1 MKLQRLF
8 PESRDDGMR
17 RTPPWRPLLQGVEH
31 ADALAVLGSLVEA
44 LAHVRPTPPPFTA
57 SLARGDAG
65 RAVLFDALARAH
77 DDARH
82 RATADA
88 LLERATEALASETLG
103 PDLFDGFTGIAWAI
117 QHVQRPSEAP
127 DADPLTDI
135 DDALGDFLQ
144 TRPWPHRY
152 DLVSGLVGMGVY
164 ALERLPRAGA
174 RHCLEAVVARLG
186 ELAERTPEGLRW
198 KTVSEHVED
207 RLREA
212 QPQGGFNLGMAHGIA
227 GVLTVLGG
235 AVASG
240 VAAESAREL
249 LHGGLAWFQARRG
262 DDTRSSRFPTR
273 VGLQHEPLTWPRRP
287 AWCYG
292 DPGVALGLH
301 TLARAV
307 GHAEWE
313 AQALALCRESTRR
326 WADVASV
333 DDGGLCHGAAG
344 LAHLYNRLF
353 QTTGE
358 AVFETAARFWFTRL
372 LTVHRRPG
380 LGVSGFRTLER
391 FHDGTEGW
399 TDNAG
404 LLAGAAGIA
413 LALLAATS
421 SVEPTWD
428 RMLLMSLRHP
438 TPDAP

>member
-1 MKLQRLF
+1 
-8 PESRDDGMR
+8 MR
-17 RTPPWRPLLQGVEH
+17 RTPSWKPLLQGVEH
-31 ADALAVLGSLVEA
+31 AEALAVLEPLVEA
-44 LAHVRPTPPPFTA
+44 LAHVRPTPPFAA
-57 SLARGDAG
+57 SLARGAAG

-82 RATADA
+82 RATAEA
-88 LLERATEALASETLG
+88 LLERATEALSSETLG
-103 PDLFDGFTGIAWAI
+103 PDLYDGFTGIAWAV
-117 QHVQRPSEAP
+117 QHVQRPSESP

-198 KTVSEHVED
+198 KTVPEHVEE

-212 QPQGGFNLGMAHGIA
+212 QPLGGFNLGMAHGIS

-240 VAAESAREL
+240 VESAREL
-249 LHGGLAWFQARRG
+249 LHGGWTWFMSRRG
-262 DDTRSSRFPTR
+262 SDTQSARFPTR
-273 VGLQHEPLTWPRRP
+273 VDLQHEPLTWPHRP

-313 AQALALCRESTRR
+313 AQALALCRESARR
-326 WADVASV
+326 WTDGGSV
-333 DDGGLCHGAAG
+333 EDGGLCHGAAG

-358 AVFETAARFWFTRL
+358 AVFETAARFWFAQL
-372 LTVHRRPG
+372 ITVHWRPG
-380 LGVSGFRTLER
+380 QGVGGFRTLER
-391 FHDGTEGW
+391 FDDDTEGW
-399 TDNAG
+399 TDNPG
-404 LLAGAAGIA
+404 LLAGATGVA

-421 SVEPTWD
+421 AVEPTWD
-428 RMLLMSLRHP
+428 RMMLMSLRHP

>member
-8 PESRDDGMR
+8 PESRDEDMR
-17 RTPPWRPLLQGVEH
+17 RTPPWKPLLQGVEH
-31 ADALAVLGSLVEA
+31 AEALAVLGPLVEA
-44 LAHVRPTPPPFTA
+44 LAHARPTPPFAA

-65 RAVLFDALARAH
+65 RAVLFDALAQAH

-82 RATADA
+82 RATAEA
-88 LLERATEALASETLG
+88 LLERATDALASETLD
-103 PDLFDGFTGIAWAI
+103 PDLYDGFPGIAWAV
-117 QHVQRPSEAP
+117 QHVQRPSESP

-186 ELAERTPEGLRW
+186 ELAERTPLGLRW
-198 KTVSEHVED
+198 KTAPEHVEP

-240 VAAESAREL
+240 VAAASAREL
-249 LHGGLAWFQARRG
+249 LHGGWTWFMAQRAQAPE
-262 DDTRSSRFPTR
+262 SARFPTR
-273 VGLQHEPLTWPRRP
+273 VGLQDEPLTWPRRP

-313 AQALALCRESTRR
+313 AQALELCRESAQR
-326 WADVASV
+326 WTDVASV
-333 DDGGLCHGAAG
+333 QDGGLCHGAAG

-358 AVFETAARFWFTRL
+358 TVFETAARRWFAQL
-372 LTVHRRPG
+372 LTVHRQPG
-380 LGVSGFRTLER
+380 LGVGGFRTLER
-391 FHDGTEGW
+391 FDDDTEGW
-399 TDNAG
+399 TDNTG
-404 LLAGAAGIA
+404 LLAGATGIA

-421 SVEPTWD
+421 PAEPTWD

-438 TPDAP
+438 TPDAQ